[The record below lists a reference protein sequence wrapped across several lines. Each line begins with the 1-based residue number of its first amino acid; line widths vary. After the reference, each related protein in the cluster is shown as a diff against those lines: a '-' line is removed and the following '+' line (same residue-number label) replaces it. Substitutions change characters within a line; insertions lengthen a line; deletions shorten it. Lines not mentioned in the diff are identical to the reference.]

1 MLRIRSV
8 FGAAGVSICRRQIVS
23 IKHLLRT
30 LAVCLPLM
38 IGSLSGVPMKPE
50 EIEEL
55 MHNLNQPKLT
65 ITVPGESENGDDPID
80 GPAAP

>member
-1 MLRIRSV
+1 
-8 FGAAGVSICRRQIVS
+8 VS

-30 LAVCLPLM
+30 FVVCLPLM

-55 MHNLNQPKLT
+55 MHNLNQPKIT
-65 ITVPGESENGDDPID
+65 ITIPGQSESGDDPWED
-80 GPAAP
+80 PLDDPPGGPT